1 MLQVRKFNMTTRLI
15 KIIAAATC
23 ATSALGISLTAKPS
37 PTEALKKVP
46 AVASNSKALV
56 ISNPEAADDYGIGT
70 YRIEGILG
78 KNTKIKVQLDDQPAK
93 DLVTNSA
100 DGQYDLDVE
109 VKESGKHVLLLTY
122 KDSKGTETAQ
132 KLEFRASNKKLDDKG
147 SNEPESNNEEPIVA
161 TNETKTTNP
170 EANNAP
176 EPKHEVK
183 SPSTLVPDET
193 ESSDDPN
200 SAANRKASGVHDT
213 NIKTKAEPTKPKP
226 AATAVKKAAF
236 VLSSHTNFN
245 VVPHGIIKIGGKGNP
260 GDKIMLLVDNK
271 PSMRGTVKPDGKW
284 TFPVKIAKPGFRKI
298 TAQDLKSREAKTIK
312 LKIK

>member
-1 MLQVRKFNMTTRLI
+1 MTTRLI

-23 ATSALGISLTAKPS
+23 AASALGISLTAKPS

-56 ISNPEAADDYGIGT
+56 ISNPESADDYGLGT
-70 YRIEGILG
+70 YRVEGILT

-93 DLVTNSA
+93 DLVTNSE
-100 DGQYDLDVE
+100 DGQYDLDVDI
-109 VKESGKHVLLLTY
+109 KESGKHVLLLTY
-122 KDSKGTETAQ
+122 KDAKGKETAQ

-161 TNETKTTNP
+161 TNETKPTTP
-170 EANNAP
+170 EANNDP
-176 EPKHEVK
+176 EPVKEVK
-183 SPSTLVPDET
+183 SSSTLIPDEP
-193 ESSDDPN
+193 ESSNDPN

-213 NIKTKAEPTKPKP
+213 NIKPKAEPSKAKAKP
-226 AATAVKKAAF
+226 AATATKKGMF
-236 VLSSHTNFN
+236 VVSSHTNFN

-271 PSMRGTVKPDGKW
+271 PSMRGTVKSDGKW
-284 TFPVKIAKPGFRKI
+284 SFPVKIAKPGFRKI